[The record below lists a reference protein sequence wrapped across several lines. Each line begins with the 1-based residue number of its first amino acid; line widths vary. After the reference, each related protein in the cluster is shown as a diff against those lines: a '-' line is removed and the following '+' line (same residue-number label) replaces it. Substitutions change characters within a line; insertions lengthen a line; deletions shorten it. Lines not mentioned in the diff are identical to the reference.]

1 MHGFKVQENLPRR
14 MEIASCDLMLRTRH
28 LVGFCGHRSRFSE
41 EAVRPALMAA
51 LKNLQQRSAEV
62 AGKIELHVSAAEG
75 TDVVCIEVARELGI
89 PVHLLLPLAESEFE
103 KDFSTPAAWAR
114 SKTQMDRAAMVPGP
128 DSLRTVEG
136 ESTRPECYFN
146 QGVVMLEAVDVLI
159 AVWDGQPPRGSGGTA
174 QMVAQARA
182 MGIPVLHILPA
193 DGAATKDEG
202 FDEALGRDAIVDE
215 LNEIAKDVCSEE
227 AATSDELQRCLDQ
240 IAMSEA
246 KKLRPSLVRI
256 ILIHGIAAILAALV
270 TFKVM
275 DKQALWEKYKW
286 ALSLTELGLVCVA
299 LWMNHRLRRRHVRD
313 RWLRCRF
320 ACELVRG
327 LRASVP
333 LVDPLHPT
341 ISWRDEE
348 WHRFALSAGL
358 LVQSHHTQKNALM
371 QRDHYV
377 STRLSETH
385 PDGQIRHYTDM
396 SPVTLWWWS
405 FTGKLGDWCAR
416 LAPPFVLSSVLNKL
430 SKIWHAPDGW
440 GLEYHFMTWLAV
452 GFLPIA
458 LPLMAGVAASLHHAL
473 DAGRRKQRYPQMV
486 RSLRALRTELEG
498 LETESTI
505 RRVVARSEDLL
516 QDELREWRLVTSSSK
531 R

>member
-1 MHGFKVQENLPRR
+1 
-14 MEIASCDLMLRTRH
+14 MLKTRH
-28 LVGFCGHRSRFSE
+28 LVGFCGHRSHFSE
-41 EAVRPALMAA
+41 EAVRPALAAA
-51 LKNLQQRSAEV
+51 LKNMQQRAAET
-62 AGKIELHVSAAEG
+62 GDEIELYASAAEG
-75 TDVVCIEVARELGI
+75 TDVVCLEVARELEL
-89 PVHLLLPLAESEFE
+89 PVHVLLPLVASEFE
-103 KDFSTPAAWAR
+103 KDFSTPVAWAR
-114 SKTQMDRAAMVPGP
+114 SKTQIDRAAALPNR
-128 DSLRTVEG
+128 DSLRTVDG
-136 ESTRPECYFN
+136 ETTRPECYFN
-146 QGVVMLEAVDVLI
+146 QSMVMLEAVDVLI
-159 AVWDGQPPRGSGGTA
+159 AVWDGKPPRGLGGTA
-174 QMVAQARA
+174 QVVAQARA
-182 MGIPVLHILPA
+182 MGIPVLHILPL
-193 DGAATKDEG
+193 DGSSTKDAG
-202 FDEALGRDAIVDE
+202 FDEAIERDAILDE
-215 LNEIAKDVCSEE
+215 LNDIAKASGDVSDAE
-227 AATSDELQRCLDQ
+227 AATSDELQRCLDK

-246 KKLRPSLVRI
+246 EKLRPSLVRI
-256 ILIHGIAAILAALV
+256 ILIHGVAAILAALV

-286 ALSLTELGLVCVA
+286 AISLTELGLVSMA
-299 LWMNHRLRRRHVRD
+299 LWMNYRLRRRHVRD
-313 RWLRCRF
+313 RWIRCRF

-333 LVDPLHPT
+333 LVNPLHPT

-358 LVQSHHTQKNALM
+358 LVQAHHTRESAQT

-385 PDGQIRHYTDM
+385 PDGQIRHYTEM
-396 SPVTLWWWS
+396 SPGTLWWWS

-440 GLEYHFMTWLAV
+440 GLEYHFMTWLGV

-458 LPLMAGVAASLHHAL
+458 LPLTAGVAASLHHAL

-486 RSLRALRTELEG
+486 RALRGIRAALEG

-505 RRVVARSEDLL
+505 RNAVARSEDIL
-516 QDELREWRLVTSSSK
+516 QDELREWRHATSSSK

>member
-1 MHGFKVQENLPRR
+1 
-14 MEIASCDLMLRTRH
+14 MLRTRH

-41 EAVRPALMAA
+41 AAVRPALTTA
-51 LKNLQQRSAEV
+51 LKDLQQRSAETGGV
-62 AGKIELHVSAAEG
+62 LELYVSAAEG
-75 TDVVCIEVARELGI
+75 TDVVCIEAARELGM
-89 PVHLLLPLAESEFE
+89 PVHLLLPLAQGEFE
-103 KDFSTPAAWAR
+103 KDFSTPATWAR
-114 SKTQMDRAAMVPGP
+114 SKAQMDRAAAVPGP
-128 DSLRTVEG
+128 DSLRTVEE

-146 QGVVMLEAVDVLI
+146 QGIVMLEAVDVLI
-159 AVWDGQPPRGSGGTA
+159 TVWDGQPPRGSGGTA
-174 QMVAQARA
+174 QMIAQARA
-182 MGIPVLHILPA
+182 TGIPVLHIQPA
-193 DGAATKDEG
+193 DGVAVKDAG
-202 FDEALGRDAIVDE
+202 FDEAIGRDGIVDE
-215 LNEIAKDVCSEE
+215 LNEIAKNVCSGE

-246 KKLRPSLVRI
+246 EKLRPSLVRI

-286 ALSLTELGLVCVA
+286 IVSLTELALVCAA
-299 LWMNHRLRRRHVRD
+299 LWMNFLLKHRQVQD

-333 LVDPLHPT
+333 IMDPLHPG
-341 ISWRDEE
+341 ISWLDAE

-358 LVQSHHTQKNALM
+358 LVQSHHTHPNILA
-371 QRDHYV
+371 QRDHYLA
-377 STRLSETH
+377 TRLSETH
-385 PDGQIRHYTDM
+385 PDGQIRHYTAM
-396 SPVTLWWWS
+396 NPATVRWWD
-405 FTGKLGDWCAR
+405 FTGKLGDWCTR
-416 LAPPFVLSSVLNKL
+416 LAPPFVLVSVLNKL
-430 SKIWHAPDGW
+430 SKIWLPPDGW
-440 GLEYHFMTWLAV
+440 GLEHGFTTWIAV

-458 LPLMAGVAASLHHAL
+458 LPLMAGVSASLRHAL

-486 RSLRALRTELEG
+486 QSLRKLRNALQG

-505 RRVVARSEDLL
+505 RHTVARCETILL
-516 QDELREWRLVTSSSK
+516 DELREWRLAASSSK